1 MNKIIINIKS
11 SNVND
16 ELASLMVYQCLSGSK
31 LSRASR
37 VATIFE
43 MEGKEFIVFSNK
55 QKDHIFTIC
64 DKNDEN
70 RY

>member
-16 ELASLMVYQCLSGSK
+16 ELATFMVYKCLLGRSK
-31 LSRASR
+31 LSRSSR
-37 VATIFE
+37 TATIFE
-43 MEGKEFIVFSNK
+43 MEGKEFIVFSKN
-55 QKDHIFTIC
+55 HIFTIF